1 MLIMIGKRYVN
12 IYSIAYI
19 EERHIQ
25 GRYNDMEA
33 VYDLH
38 MNNGE
43 IIEVDDRTC
52 SFIVQTMHI
61 R

>member
-19 EERHIQ
+19 KERHIQ
-25 GRYNDMEA
+25 ERYNDMGT

-43 IIEVDDRTC
+43 IISVDDRTC
-52 SFIVQTMHI
+52 SFIIQTMHI